1 MSWTNLHYIQNPA
14 LRIAEQKNILM
25 SQIESAKQAQKERHH
40 NDLLSVQNA
49 KLMLEERLGLR
60 KLDDERQRHQDNLQ
74 MQQQQINNQL
84 QIANIQANNQLELEQ
99 MRSSTQM
106 QGLMLGHFSAIAQQ
120 TNQAFLNMLQA
131 MLNDT
136 INHNQH
142 QRNMEQQEYLSR
154 IELIKIKL
162 QQKHEREMTTLNHNL
177 LLVEKRLDS
186 HLKREEIDFDKYSTV
201 FYKLLEQV
209 LGLSEANTKIDEEA
223 IDRYTDD
230 LFYQMYGE
238 RALNNR

>member
-1 MSWTNLHYIQNPA
+1 MYWTNLHYIQNPA

-40 NDLLSVQNA
+40 NDLLSFQNA

-99 MRSSTQM
+99 IRSSTQM
-106 QGLMLGHFSAIAQQ
+106 QGLMLGHFSTIAQQ
-120 TNQAFLNMLQA
+120 TNQALLNMLQT

-142 QRNMEQQEYLSR
+142 QRTMEQQEYLSR

-162 QQKHEREMTTLNHNL
+162 QQKHEREMTTLSHNL

-186 HLKREEIDFDKYSTV
+186 DLRREELNFEKYCTV
-201 FYKLLEQV
+201 FYKLLEKV
-209 LGLSEANTKIDEEA
+209 LELSEQKQELDTAKIDKYMNNF
-223 IDRYTDD
+223 RT
-230 LFYQMYGE
+230 QMPDPFTQ
-238 RALNNR
+238 

>member
-1 MSWTNLHYIQNPA
+1 MYWTNLHYIQNPA
-14 LRIAEQKNILM
+14 LRIAEQKNMLM

-60 KLDDERQRHQDNLQ
+60 KLDDERQRHQENLQ

-120 TNQAFLNMLQA
+120 TNQAFLNMLQT

-142 QRNMEQQEYLSR
+142 QRTMEQQEDLSR

-186 HLKREEIDFDKYSTV
+186 DLRREELDFEKYCTV
-201 FYKLLEQV
+201 FYKLLEKV
-209 LGLSEANTKIDEEA
+209 LELSEQKQELDKAKIDE
-223 IDRYTDD
+223 YMNN
-230 LFYQMYGE
+230 FSKQMT
-238 RALNNR
+238 

>member
-25 SQIESAKQAQKERHH
+25 SQIESAKQEQKERHH

-60 KLDDERQRHQDNLQ
+60 KLDDERQRHQENLQ

-142 QRNMEQQEYLSR
+142 QRTMEQQEDLSR

-186 HLKREEIDFDKYSTV
+186 DLRREELDFEKYCTV
-201 FYKLLEQV
+201 FYKLLEKV
-209 LGLSEANTKIDEEA
+209 LELSEQKQELDKAKIDE
-223 IDRYTDD
+223 YMNN
-230 LFYQMYGE
+230 FSKQMT
-238 RALNNR
+238 